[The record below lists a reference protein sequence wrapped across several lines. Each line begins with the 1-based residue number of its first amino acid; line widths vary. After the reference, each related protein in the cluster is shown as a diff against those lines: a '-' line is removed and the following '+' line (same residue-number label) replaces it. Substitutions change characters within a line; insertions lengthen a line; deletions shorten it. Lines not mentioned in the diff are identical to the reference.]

1 MKYPHIVRYVAESLW
16 AIMPTRIPG
25 SRHASLEDILHILA
39 FRAAGG
45 EFSAEDIKARIGD
58 PEEPTPTTRGAI
70 AVLPLRGV
78 IAHRMGGMD
87 EMSGGMSTERFS
99 KMFRAALANEQVGT
113 IVLDVDSPGGTVQGV
128 PELAVELLAA
138 RGQKKI
144 VAVANAFMC
153 SAAYWLAAAADEIVV
168 TPSGLV
174 GSIGVYTAHEDLSA
188 ALEQQG
194 IKVTLI
200 SAGKHKVDGNPFE
213 PISDDHRAFAQARVD
228 DFYNQFV
235 KAVAS
240 GRGVSPSAVRNG
252 YGEGRV
258 LSAKDAKAAGL
269 VDRIA
274 TMDETLARLA
284 GGGRP
289 RSGMRAELETETI
302 AEAFDV
308 PVELLEHEAG
318 VTAEAETE
326 AAATPGSDLDRDRRI
341 RLL

>member
-16 AIMPTRIPG
+16 AIMPNRIPG
-25 SRHASLEDILHILA
+25 CRHAALEDILNILA
-39 FRAAGG
+39 FRAAGK
-45 EFSAEDIKARIGD
+45 EFTAEELHARIGD
-58 PEEPTPTTRGAI
+58 PSDPVATNRGAI

-78 IAHRMGGMD
+78 IAHRMNAMD
-87 EMSGGMSTERFS
+87 EMSGGMSTEQFA

-113 IVLDVDSPGGTVQGV
+113 IVIDVDSPGGTVQGV
-128 PELAVELLAA
+128 PELAAELLAA

-144 VAVANAFMC
+144 VAVANAMMA
-153 SAAYWLAAAADEIVV
+153 SAAYWIAAAADEIVV

-188 ALEQQG
+188 ALEKEG
-194 IKVTLI
+194 VKVTLI
-200 SAGKHKVDGNPFE
+200 SAGKYKVEGNPFE
-213 PISDDHRAFAQARVD
+213 PISDEYKGVVQARVD

-235 KAVAS
+235 KAVAA
-240 GRGVSPSAVRNG
+240 GRGVTPAAVKSG

-258 LSAKDAKAAGL
+258 LNAKDAKAAGL

-284 GGGRP
+284 GAGRS
-289 RSGMRAELETETI
+289 RSGARAELVS
-302 AEAFDV
+302 ADV
-308 PVELLEHEAG
+308 VAAL
-318 VTAEAETE
+318 E
-326 AAATPGSDLDRDRRI
+326 AADAADAALLDAATEQVGAEIDQVMAADRDRRI